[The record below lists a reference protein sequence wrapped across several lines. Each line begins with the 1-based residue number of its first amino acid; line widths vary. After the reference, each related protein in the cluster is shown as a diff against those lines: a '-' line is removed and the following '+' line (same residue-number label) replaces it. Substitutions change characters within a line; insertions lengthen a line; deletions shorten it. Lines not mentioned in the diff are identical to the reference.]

1 MWIRNY
7 NMKEWEKKN
16 KQNLS
21 CRPGERYPICLCW
34 DAQVGANPAPRGRN
48 STLALL
54 RLFYKNIYEMCFG
67 VVEQREIEIKFER
80 ALVREKVSDRDNVLL
95 YSRLLISSDYNNSL

>member
-1 MWIRNY
+1 MGQI
-7 NMKEWEKKN
+7 
-16 KQNLS
+16 
-21 CRPGERYPICLCW
+21 P
-34 DAQVGANPAPRGRN
+34 PRVDGI
-48 STLALL
+48 ALL